1 MSTATVPPENGDS
14 FCIPTNTTSE
24 SGGVT
29 ELAKR
34 EELSINISGMDAD
47 NEALVTLTY

>member
-14 FCIPTNTTSE
+14 LCIPTNTTSE

-34 EELSINISGMDAD
+34 EEPSINMDVD
-47 NEALVTLTY
+47 NEALVTLTYQSE